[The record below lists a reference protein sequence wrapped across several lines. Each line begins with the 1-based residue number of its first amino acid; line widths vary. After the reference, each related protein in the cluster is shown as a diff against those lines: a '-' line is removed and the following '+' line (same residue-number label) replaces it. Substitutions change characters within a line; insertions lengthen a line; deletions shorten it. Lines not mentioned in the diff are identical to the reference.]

1 MYQRRPIQS
10 GEGAF
15 MSRFDTVGIYPKFD
29 GFRKQLKPNF
39 NLEWRTYAN
48 HMKEEVKKELGEI

>member
-1 MYQRRPIQS
+1 
-10 GEGAF
+10 

-48 HMKEEVKKELGEI
+48 HMKEEVKKELGEIQEILIQEQNTEKI